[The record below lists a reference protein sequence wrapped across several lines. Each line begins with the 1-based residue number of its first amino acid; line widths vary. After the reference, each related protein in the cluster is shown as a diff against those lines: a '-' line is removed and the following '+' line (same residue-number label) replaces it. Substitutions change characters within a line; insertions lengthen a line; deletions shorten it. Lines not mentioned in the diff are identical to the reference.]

1 MVRRLQELQVCIC
14 NNALLFDD
22 LQSKLF
28 GRDSIADDDKKQ
40 VLVSYFQ

>member
-28 GRDSIADDDKKQ
+28 GRLLLMMTKKQ